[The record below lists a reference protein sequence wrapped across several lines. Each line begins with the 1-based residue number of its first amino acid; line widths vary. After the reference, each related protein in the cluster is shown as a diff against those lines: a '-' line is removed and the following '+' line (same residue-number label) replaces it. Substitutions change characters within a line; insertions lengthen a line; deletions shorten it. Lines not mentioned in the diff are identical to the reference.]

1 MYSVDETLVSV
12 ACIGVRCALATG
24 HGPIIHGARRN
35 GVVVFCAAMAFRR
48 HFESALQRLTD
59 SRDHGALLR
68 ESLLST
74 CCFLLREPR
83 VSPSIVS
90 SCPATIR
97 HEIHGSDCCCASTKS
112 EVSASAAASAFAS
125 NAFENDIMSQY
136 LCFSSVAEEKN

>member
-1 MYSVDETLVSV
+1 MYSVDVTLVSV
-12 ACIGVRCALATG
+12 VCTGVCCALATG
-24 HGPIIHGARRN
+24 HAPIIHGARRN

-74 CCFLLREPR
+74 CCFLLRAPR
-83 VSPSIVS
+83 VPPSIVS

-97 HEIHGSDCCCASTKS
+97 EHIPGCVSRRASNKA
-112 EVSASAAASAFAS
+112 VLSASAAA
-125 NAFENDIMSQY
+125 
-136 LCFSSVAEEKN
+136 

>member
-1 MYSVDETLVSV
+1 MYSDDETLVSV
-12 ACIGVRCALATG
+12 VCIGVRCALAMG
-24 HGPIIHGARRN
+24 HAPIIHGARRN

-74 CCFLLREPR
+74 CCFLLRAPR
-83 VSPSIVS
+83 VPPSIVS

-97 HEIHGSDCCCASTKS
+97 EHIPGCVSRRASSKS
-112 EVSASAAASAFAS
+112 VLSASAAA
-125 NAFENDIMSQY
+125 
-136 LCFSSVAEEKN
+136 